1 VHLVFEVPL
10 HLQVKLQGHYK
21 LVSAIDI
28 DRAGARV
35 LTGGM
40 DYNVHLYDFNGM
52 KADGKPFRELMPQD
66 GHPVNAVSFSP
77 SGDAFICITGEPR
90 AKVCKGHLSFFFF
103 LCIASFL
110 FREL

>member
-1 VHLVFEVPL
+1 MFEVPL